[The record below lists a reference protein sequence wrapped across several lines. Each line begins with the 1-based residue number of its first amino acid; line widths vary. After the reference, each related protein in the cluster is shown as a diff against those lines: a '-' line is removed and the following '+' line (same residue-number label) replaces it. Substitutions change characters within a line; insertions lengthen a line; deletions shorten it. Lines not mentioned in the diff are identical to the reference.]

1 MFVLSAYTVRFFYAA
16 GKINTGGDL
25 DHERTR
31 SGAFKMAEQLII
43 QQETENSFL
52 ALNLLLL
59 NQILCQTTGMSGCM
73 QVTMIVLIL
82 HF

>member
-1 MFVLSAYTVRFFYAA
+1 MFVLSAYTVRLFYAA

-25 DHERTR
+25 DHERTH

-59 NQILCQTTGMSGCM
+59 NRILCQTTGMSGCM